1 MKNQQ
6 GVTLFIVIIIL
17 VVATSLA
24 AAVIT
29 ETRLGQNSIG
39 LTREKLA
46 NEQELLAGVES
57 IVSDTGLLDKIMG
70 MSASH
75 DVQMSASSF
84 HTNANITLR
93 GEGYCKRSAIASSIN
108 LIQCRYVRIDFNQQN
123 NARRVQGN
131 SMTSGV
137 EQPFLAAKNN

>member
-29 ETRLGQNSIG
+29 ETRLGQHSIG
-39 LTREKLA
+39 LTKEKLA
-46 NEQELLAGVES
+46 NEQDILSGVES
-57 IVSDTGLLDKIMG
+57 IVSDAGLVGVIMG
-70 MSASH
+70 MSADS
-75 DVQMSASSF
+75 DISLSAYSF
-84 HTNANITLR
+84 NTNARMTLR
-93 GEGYCKRSAIASSIN
+93 GEGYCKRSGTASSIN
-108 LIQCRYVRIDFNQQN
+108 LIQCRHVRIDFNQQDN
-123 NARRVQGN
+123 TRRVQGN
-131 SMTSGV
+131 SMTSGI